1 MGEGRCPGQV
11 RHWPPWDS
19 ALHFCA
25 VRVLAGDSGASEGF
39 PGESC
44 AKGRLTEKRGE
55 LWKLLTEAKIGETR
69 SLSGPGGVKGA
80 LEPAESCFSVGAAT
94 RSHTAGESRREPSY
108 PPSQATCSG
117 EPGNT
122 RTSRLITAPV
132 MPPTGR
138 THLKARGQSMK
149 PPPGDTG
156 QPRPGTEAKRKALE
170 GQLPSPADC

>member
-1 MGEGRCPGQV
+1 MPRAGQALASLGLCPPLLCRQGPGRGQWCF
-11 RHWPPWDS
+11 R
-19 ALHFCA
+19 
-25 VRVLAGDSGASEGF
+25 RVLRGKLCEGAANRET
-39 PGESC
+39 
-44 AKGRLTEKRGE
+44 GRVMETANRGKDRRDPKPE
-55 LWKLLTEAKIGETR
+55 RTR
-69 SLSGPGGVKGA
+69 GVKGA

-94 RSHTAGESRREPSY
+94 RSHTAGESRWEPSY

-122 RTSRLITAPV
+122 CTSRPITAPV